1 MHGVSLGET
10 YRNRKSGADFIE
22 YIGADLKRNLS
33 ADLANAIF
41 FSVLCDGTTDASVK
55 EQEAVYVLYFDPE
68 PKGTDS
74 VEVKLAF
81 LSLKEL
87 PSQRAVGVHG
97 AINDSLDEISET
109 FRKLGIQDYSKRLI
123 GFTSDGAS
131 VNRGKRESVKE
142 YLKRSSPWLIFVW
155 CIAHRLELAL
165 KDALNDQEDFQMIDN
180 MLLKIFYL
188 YNKAPNKLWDL
199 KELYEAMKQGIE
211 FDMEGIK
218 PKKASGTRWITHKVN
233 AMKVILDKWGVF
245 IGHLEKLA
253 CDNSIQKPDQCKIR
267 GYLKDWKKDKVPIL
281 LAMFID
287 LLQIA
292 DNLSL
297 SFQYEKVDHASTL
310 LALEK
315 AKKGLTRFKER
326 QLENLPHVKHLLSK
340 VIRSDGSAQ
349 YQGIKLKN
357 LDEAL
362 EYVRRRKNFVLQIV
376 SDCMDERLEN
386 ETDEER
392 SDIFSNIVTI
402 LNCQGWNSRDEDF
415 ADKGIE
421 ALYTRF
427 IEPPSNAGVTSLL
440 PDIISQWHTMVAY
453 AVQFLNVSENPYRVT
468 WRKLFTTPRKAEWE
482 EILTLIRLLF
492 TIPISNAKLERL
504 FPKLKRIKTNLRC
517 SLGNVRVENLLRIL
531 EEGPSLEGVQ
541 CYPSN

>member
-1 MHGVSLGET
+1 MSRKLIIPSAKPAKTSSTPAKNDVTTAKTHTSAVTQPRTVSKETAKKWKNELAIYNVHEWLSYSVDKYGHAIDLKCKFCIEFVDEIKNIDGFNDKFVVGSKNYRKSSVEYHAKDCAAHTKAYELHLLREKRETPDSIRQKMSSLKHGGCGSSSITDGIEKMNIKDLELTKKKFEAAYFVAKEELPLTKYEKILNYEAMHGVSLGET

-22 YIGADLKRNLS
+22 YI
-33 ADLANAIF
+33 
-41 FSVLCDGTTDASVK
+41 
-55 EQEAVYVLYFDPE
+55 
-68 PKGTDS
+68 
-74 VEVKLAF
+74 
-81 LSLKEL
+81 
-87 PSQRAVGVHG
+87 
-97 AINDSLDEISET
+97 
-109 FRKLGIQDYSKRLI
+109 
-123 GFTSDGAS
+123 
-131 VNRGKRESVKE
+131 
-142 YLKRSSPWLIFVW
+142 
-155 CIAHRLELAL
+155 
-165 KDALNDQEDFQMIDN
+165 
-180 MLLKIFYL
+180 
-188 YNKAPNKLWDL
+188 
-199 KELYEAMKQGIE
+199 
-211 FDMEGIK
+211 
-218 PKKASGTRWITHKVN
+218 
-233 AMKVILDKWGVF
+233 GVF

-292 DNLSL
+292 GNLSL
-297 SFQYEKVDHASTL
+297 TFQYEKVDHVSTL

-386 ETDEER
+386 ETDGER

-402 LNCQGWNSRDEDF
+402 LNCEGWNSRDEDF

-421 ALYTRF
+421 VLYTRF
-427 IEPPSNAGVTSLL
+427 IEPLSNAGVTSLL
-440 PDIISQWHTMVAY
+440 PDILSQWHTMVAY
-453 AVQFLNVSENPYRVT
+453 AVRKSVSSY
-468 WRKLFTTPRKAEWE
+468 LA
-482 EILTLIRLLF
+482 
-492 TIPISNAKLERL
+492 
-504 FPKLKRIKTNLRC
+504 
-517 SLGNVRVENLLRIL
+517 
-531 EEGPSLEGVQ
+531 
-541 CYPSN
+541 